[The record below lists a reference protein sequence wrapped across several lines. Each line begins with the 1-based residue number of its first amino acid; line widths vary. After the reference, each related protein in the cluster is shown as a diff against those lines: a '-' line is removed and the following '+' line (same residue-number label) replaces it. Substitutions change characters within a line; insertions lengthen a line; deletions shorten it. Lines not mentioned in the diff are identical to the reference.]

1 MVAILPTGNEL
12 VEPEQSPAPGQI
24 RNSNGLLLASAVR
37 AGGGAPMLLPI
48 ARDDEAD
55 LREKISRGLES
66 DVLVLSGGVSAGVMD
81 LVPRVLA
88 DLGVEQIFHKLNLK
102 PGKPL
107 WFGVARRGKRP
118 TLVFGL
124 PGNPMS
130 SFVCCELFV
139 RPAIAR
145 MVRGRTGSQHPGT
158 RSSSPIFNSAAIGMR
173 SCRPFIASAMTRS
186 CASARWP
193 GAARPICE
201 GWPRPMP
208 SCHCRLAIGCFERA
222 KPSRCGCWAKAS
234 SPLENGAITLA
245 ATKDV
250 PVYDHRGDVE
260 ADLGKN
266 ARLA

>member
-1 MVAILPTGNEL
+1 
-12 VEPEQSPAPGQI
+12 
-24 RNSNGLLLASAVR
+24 
-37 AGGGAPMLLPI
+37 MLLPI

-107 WFGVARRGKRP
+107 WFGVARAAGDP

-139 RPAIAR
+139 RPAIAQI
-145 MVRGRTGSQHPGT
+145 GRAVGQEANI
-158 RSSSPIFNSAAIGMR
+158 RARAA
-173 SCRPFIASAMTRS
+173 
-186 CASARWP
+186 
-193 GAARPICE
+193 
-201 GWPRPMP
+201 
-208 SCHCRLAIGCFERA
+208 
-222 KPSRCGCWAKAS
+222 
-234 SPLENGAITLA
+234 
-245 ATKDV
+245 
-250 PVYDHRGDVE
+250 
-260 ADLGKN
+260 
-266 ARLA
+266 

>member
-1 MVAILPTGNEL
+1 MVQVAPRPMVAILPTGNEL

-145 MVRGRTGSQHPGT
+145 MGARSDRKPTSGHAQLESDFQQRGDRHAFLPAVYRVGDDSIARVSSLAWRGSADLRG
-158 RSSSPIFNSAAIGMR
+158 
-173 SCRPFIASAMTRS
+173 
-186 CASARWP
+186 
-193 GAARPICE
+193 
-201 GWPRPMP
+201 
-208 SCHCRLAIGCFERA
+208 
-222 KPSRCGCWAKAS
+222 
-234 SPLENGAITLA
+234 LA
-245 ATKDV
+245 AANALV
-250 PVYDHRGDVE
+250 SLPAGDRLFRAGETVE
-260 ADLGKN
+260 VRLLGEG
-266 ARLA
+266 